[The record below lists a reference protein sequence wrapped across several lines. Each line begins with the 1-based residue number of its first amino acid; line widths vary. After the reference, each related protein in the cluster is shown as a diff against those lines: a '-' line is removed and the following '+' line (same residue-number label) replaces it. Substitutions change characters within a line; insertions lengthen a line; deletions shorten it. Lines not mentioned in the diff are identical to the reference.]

1 MVNISLL
8 AADPYHMPP
17 IAFSYLISHSWIL
30 ITILFSIY
38 YIPGTISVPYPLE
51 GDSLV
56 AKTHEERGT
65 FSAVLVRLL
74 YLLEQR
80 LSSHFFIC

>member
-1 MVNISLL
+1 MVNLSLL
-8 AADPYHMPP
+8 AADPYHMLPT
-17 IAFSYLISHSWIL
+17 AFLYLVPHSRIL

-38 YIPGTISVPYPLE
+38 YIPGTIAVPYPLE
-51 GDSLV
+51 GYSLV

-80 LSSHFFIC
+80 LNSHFFI